1 MHHPRLRSFGLMVAL
16 VSLLG
21 GGLVPVL
28 ERVMDLVGLG
38 DGNASSLSQ
47 TLPDGRE

>member
-28 ERVMDLVGLG
+28 AVDGLRNDGPDQATILGIELVP
-38 DGNASSLSQ
+38 
-47 TLPDGRE
+47 TTE